1 MARPERLMV
10 AVHNLKA
17 ILDPGLQREISPC
30 TTWGIHDTI
39 LKMNL
44 ADTNLPMKQL
54 WAKFREFVRRL
65 EEWDHIEELLLT
77 KDEFSRLIWG
87 PMNFLIEKEDRGM
100 FDRLIYA
107 YSKIGQEIA
116 QPVELVQ
123 FTQLGGVNEIL
134 SEVLDFHRKA
144 LGLLRNTGLGVLFRS
159 EPEQS
164 HESLRE
170 VPEDERSDTG
180 ASERS
185 KTTIDSDDK
194 TQKAE
199 ERHKLAM
206 SELKVKLQSL
216 DYRGDYERFTQ
227 HRNAFNSGNWV
238 FSDAE
243 FQSWYGSTSSRIL
256 CINGLHGMG
265 KTVLMLTVINNLL
278 DVKHLSGSEMLVGY
292 FYFSHCL
299 QEPHNNLLRALLEQF
314 MDQDGILL
322 SELVDEHLHAYAD
335 GIRKT
340 EILQYL
346 VKRVI
351 ETHRTT
357 FLVLDG
363 LDQCS
368 NKEVDQTVKWLCA
381 TAGDLPD
388 GSILRIIIST
398 RRDKIQKRFSLSPE
412 YGEEVAEKV
421 AKLSNGNFLYVRI
434 LLRHILS
441 YQATSN
447 PGWSALSLS
456 SFPPTMA
463 EVCYRAMSQLRN
475 SKEALKLLGL
485 LMVAERP
492 LRWREAQALFCMDAE
507 RPTVQTRELCRGV
520 VDVYRVM
527 GDDSCSEEMI
537 RMLHPTIKKTLLERD
552 PNMIN
557 EDIDF
562 YEPLDYTV
570 QHWYHHAKAI
580 IEAPRFRPGY
590 DEAIM
595 SLGAFLWTHM
605 REAPYWNGQLPRSIP
620 AVLELF
626 KHIHE
631 DAQERNL
638 QLRLESRVSLI
649 RRQIENLYWNKMP
662 S

>member
-10 AVHNLKA
+10 AVRNLEA

-30 TTWGIHDTI
+30 STWVIHDTI

-44 ADTNLPMKQL
+44 ADTNLPMKQP
-54 WAKFREFVRRL
+54 WANFQVLVRRL
-65 EEWDHIEELLLT
+65 EEWDHIEEPLLS
-77 KDEFSRLIWG
+77 KDEFSCLIW
-87 PMNFLIEKEDRGM
+87 KEDGDI

-144 LGLLRNTGLGVLFRS
+144 LELLRNTGLDVLFRS

-170 VPEDERSDTG
+170 VLEDETSDTG

-185 KTTIDSDDK
+185 KTTTDSDIK

-206 SELKVKLQSL
+206 SELKVKLQSP

-265 KTVLMLTVINNLL
+265 KTVLMSTVTNNLL

-322 SELVDEHLHAYAD
+322 SELVDKHLHAYAD
-335 GIRKT
+335 GIRET

-346 VKRVI
+346 VKRAI

-368 NKEVDQTVKWLCA
+368 NKEVDQTHFGSCPSIPLERFAHAK
-381 TAGDLPD
+381 DL
-388 GSILRIIIST
+388 
-398 RRDKIQKRFSLSPE
+398 RRYCGQCCIEIQKRFGLSPE

-447 PGWSALSLS
+447 PGSALSPS

-463 EVCYRAMSQLRN
+463 
-475 SKEALKLLGL
+475 
-485 LMVAERP
+485 
-492 LRWREAQALFCMDAE
+492 
-507 RPTVQTRELCRGV
+507 
-520 VDVYRVM
+520 DV
-527 GDDSCSEEMI
+527 
-537 RMLHPTIKKTLLERD
+537 
-552 PNMIN
+552 
-557 EDIDF
+557 
-562 YEPLDYTV
+562 
-570 QHWYHHAKAI
+570 
-580 IEAPRFRPGY
+580 
-590 DEAIM
+590 
-595 SLGAFLWTHM
+595 
-605 REAPYWNGQLPRSIP
+605 
-620 AVLELF
+620 
-626 KHIHE
+626 
-631 DAQERNL
+631 
-638 QLRLESRVSLI
+638 
-649 RRQIENLYWNKMP
+649 
-662 S
+662 